1 MNNLISEYNSREL
14 LGGMRLFL
22 YEKKIGYLSR
32 YQNGEKQKGAGFVK
46 ILREENAYTLDIHI
60 QSDLKGLNGN
70 YTVLLLLGNAEIA
83 WEKISLREG
92 KGSMRRKVLLEN
104 KMLRVGEDL
113 YREEDLYGIKLVL
126 DGQSWIGGNFR
137 EKRKEIAAAMIKEK
151 EEKINEIRHEVDEK
165 IFEDRPQPIQFKG
178 CPYVQEKIEQPAFED
193 KWEQLQHNYQTVHP
207 FDDQRVFLSIEP
219 RDFVVLQAPFQKLVN
234 NSFLLHGFYN
244 YRHLILGPDRE
255 LGDEGKTS
263 FYLGVPGTY
272 FDREKMVA
280 VMFGFEGFECAGA
293 VEAGKFGY
301 YMRRV
306 EL

>member
-70 YTVLLLLGNAEIA
+70 YIVLLLLGNAEIA

-151 EEKINEIRHEVDEK
+151 EETVNEIRHEVDEK